1 MTIEEL
7 NEAHFN
13 PTISK
18 ISMLLSGIFMGNVG
32 IFISLLSEYPIYS
45 IVLFRGIFGAVFLIL
60 FMLITKS
67 FSIAFFKEC
76 FKMHWKN
83 LIIIA
88 ITNPLVVFL
97 YFWNITLTGYAFAA
111 FLLYTSGVFLLI
123 FLVITKEEKVSK
135 INFISFILAIAGIS
149 IIMEFWTGQILIM
162 GIIIGIF
169 SGFCL
174 GIMIFSKKKIYK
186 IRKERQSIN
195 SMNGNF
201 DAFLTLWSTLFL
213 FIPFLPLSI
222 TDLFRITILDFISIL
237 MLGLIPTALAFT
249 LYNVG
254 VKNDKG
260 GNIIILS
267 YFEPVMATINTA
279 IFFKNLSIFT
289 VIGGFFVLLA
299 NYITLKYLK

>member
-1 MTIEEL
+1 MTIEEV

-13 PTISK
+13 PTGSK
-18 ISMLLSGIFMGNVG
+18 ISMFLSGIFMGNVG
-32 IFISLLSEYPIYS
+32 IFISLLSGYLIYS
-45 IVLFRGIFGAVFLIL
+45 IVLFRGIFGAAFLIL
-60 FMLITKS
+60 FMVITKS
-67 FSIAFFKEC
+67 LSITFFKEC
-76 FKMHWKN
+76 FKMHWKH

-135 INFISFILAIAGIS
+135 INFISFILAIVGIS
-149 IIMEFWTGQILIM
+149 IIMEFWTGQILIL
-162 GIIIGIF
+162 GIVVGIF

-186 IRKERQSIN
+186 IRRKVQSKVN
-195 SMNGNF
+195 SNGNF

-213 FIPFLPLSI
+213 FLPFLPFSI
-222 TDLFRITILDFISIL
+222 MDLFRITILDFIFIL
-237 MLGLIPTALAFT
+237 LLGLIPTALAFT

-254 VKNDKG
+254 VKKDKG

-279 IFFKNLSIFT
+279 IFLKDLSIFT
-289 VIGGFFVLLA
+289 IIGG
-299 NYITLKYLK
+299 